1 MFKKTAPIAAA
12 LLGLALTATPSLAK
26 DVEVRYGDLDLTSAQ
41 GQKTLEVRL
50 RKAAREA
57 CDYDTRTT
65 GSMLPSHEARD
76 CYIKATQ
83 KAQGQMAAAIENAEQ
98 YNRLGG

>member
-12 LLGLALTATPSLAK
+12 LLGLALTATPSFAK
-26 DVEVRYGDLDLTSAQ
+26 DVEVHYGDLDLTSAKD
-41 GQKTLEVRL
+41 QKTLETRL
-50 RKAAREA
+50 AKAAREA
-57 CDYDTRTT
+57 CDYDKRT
-65 GSMLPSHEARD
+65 GSLLPSNEARA
-76 CYIKATQ
+76 CYFKATA